1 LKSAGINMQRI
12 AILIVL
18 IGLSASSASALSVD
32 DEDCRA
38 KVYSTNVV
46 TVVQEALKKAG
57 LLGSPPDGRVNPQTK
72 AAIRAFR
79 KQKGLPDSDRID
91 PEFLRALLGESVAPV
106 TMRELQDLCEAPAQ
120 P

>member
-1 LKSAGINMQRI
+1 MRRI

-18 IGLSASSASALSVD
+18 LCLAATTARALSVD

-46 TVVQEALKKAG
+46 RVVQEALKKAG
-57 LLGSPPDGRVNPQTK
+57 TLAIPPDGRLNAPTK
-72 AAIRAFR
+72 AAIRKFR
-79 KQKGLPDSDRID
+79 QQKGLPDSDRID
-91 PEFLRALLGESVAPV
+91 PELLRALLGDGVDQVALH
-106 TMRELQDLCEAPAQ
+106 ELQDLCEAPSQ